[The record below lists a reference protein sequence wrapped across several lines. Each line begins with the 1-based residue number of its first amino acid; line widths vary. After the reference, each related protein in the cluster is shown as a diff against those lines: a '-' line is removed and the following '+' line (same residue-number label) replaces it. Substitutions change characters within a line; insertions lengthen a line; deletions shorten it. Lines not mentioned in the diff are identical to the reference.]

1 MKRLLLA
8 LPAALAI
15 LAATVAP
22 VGAITKN
29 YEPDFDH
36 PFVGLV
42 AFYDANG
49 DFVHRCTG
57 ELLAPTVVLTAG
69 HCTDNGARRRQ
80 HHRADL
86 VPAGR
91 GCELRPGDP
100 ARPGHRVSGRVR
112 RRHAR
117 LAVCQIAR
125 HVQLRLQQLRGL
137 PQHPRRLAWS
147 SSTSGSPAWATPTS
161 RATASSTRS
170 TARRAPQ
177 DKDFRVSGLWHQLRG
192 AQGRRARCRSASG
205 SRPSSSWSTRTRR
218 TTRASTSSSTATATT
233 VAAPAAATPV
243 AQCSDPQNTQ
253 QGRGGDVVRQERH
266 LPRRRLLL
274 PDRPPGC
281 HRLDHRPRQV
291 PTPGRSA
298 STDRPSAPPAAGRHA
313 PDAGS
318 IPRAIIGRMYVPAHF
333 QPSDDEV
340 REALRHLGAVDLVT
354 ATDDGLL
361 ATLMPMLW
369 DEPGSRPGLGPW
381 GALVG
386 HVARNNAQWR
396 TPAIGDAMVIVRG
409 PDAYISPRWYAA
421 KREHGRVVPTWN
433 YVTVQA
439 HGRLVVHD
447 DVEWLETNVR
457 RLTDAHEADAGEPW
471 SVDDAPRRYI
481 DGQLRAIVG
490 IEVLL
495 DRVVGKWKLGQNR
508 SDADIVGAIEGLEA
522 AGERGVSAAMRA
534 APRRSRAER

>member
-1 MKRLLLA
+1 
-8 LPAALAI
+8 
-15 LAATVAP
+15 
-22 VGAITKN
+22 
-29 YEPDFDH
+29 
-36 PFVGLV
+36 
-42 AFYDANG
+42 
-49 DFVHRCTG
+49 
-57 ELLAPTVVLTAG
+57 
-69 HCTDNGARRRQ
+69 
-80 HHRADL
+80 
-86 VPAGR
+86 
-91 GCELRPGDP
+91 
-100 ARPGHRVSGRVR
+100 
-112 RRHAR
+112 
-117 LAVCQIAR
+117 
-125 HVQLRLQQLRGL
+125 
-137 PQHPRRLAWS
+137 
-147 SSTSGSPAWATPTS
+147 
-161 RATASSTRS
+161 
-170 TARRAPQ
+170 
-177 DKDFRVSGLWHQLRG
+177 
-192 AQGRRARCRSASG
+192 
-205 SRPSSSWSTRTRR
+205 
-218 TTRASTSSSTATATT
+218 
-233 VAAPAAATPV
+233 
-243 AQCSDPQNTQ
+243 
-253 QGRGGDVVRQERH
+253 
-266 LPRRRLLL
+266 
-274 PDRPPGC
+274 
-281 HRLDHRPRQV
+281 
-291 PTPGRSA
+291 
-298 STDRPSAPPAAGRHA
+298 
-313 PDAGS
+313 
-318 IPRAIIGRMYVPAHF
+318 MYVPAHF

-508 SDADIVGAIEGLEA
+508 SDEDIGGAIAGLEA
-522 AGERGVSAAMRA
+522 AGELGVSAAMRA
-534 APRRSRAER
+534 APRRSRTER